1 MTEKLRKD
9 YTFPPFHVTDISLLF
24 KIEESST
31 EVSQAT
37 EFIKEVSP
45 LLPNPYHF

>member
-9 YTFPPFHVTDISLLF
+9 YKFPPFHVTDIYLEF

-31 EVSQAT
+31 EVT
-37 EFIKEVSP
+37 
-45 LLPNPYHF
+45 